1 MRPDIDL
8 RSFLDTRGAAIL
20 LILSLIAVVGFA
32 ALGGLIQP
40 ALMPE
45 GTSDVS
51 FTVFF
56 LTLPLSLI
64 IPVITVLMTA
74 GEWSDQS
81 IQNTLLQRPGRLS
94 VLTSKVLAT
103 TVVFLVLVAFSF
115 GLAAATTW
123 IGGELMGEGAVFS
136 TFDEVLTSHLPLLV
150 ATLLFSL
157 AMGIVLQSTV
167 LGLVAAIGAPFV
179 ITTAGVIAMALGS
192 ESGLRHR
199 PGPGPAD
206 RRHDP
211 GRRGR
216 HRLRSAAAAAP
227 GDRADCGRHPPL
239 GGARGGVNAQESGS
253 GRGLGWPGSRPRCP
267 LLLPPHGHQE
277 LRMTP
282 AVLPSRPLSRIAAA
296 AAAAVLL
303 LGGCTS
309 SGTEPDGEGAT
320 DGAPTASA
328 PEEQGPQLEELGTSA
343 AVDLPSDPAEDPAY
357 SSYYEQDIE
366 WGPCEGVDG
375 PDGSNAAPSP
385 SPWPGTTRMA
395 ETIDIAVAQL
405 PGLRAGRPTLW
416 SPTPAVPASPG

>member
-192 ESGLRHR
+192 DLVSDIVRAL
-199 PGPGPAD
+199 D
-206 RRHDP
+206 
-211 GRRGR
+211 
-216 HRLRSAAAAAP
+216 LQTAAMTLAA
-227 GDRADCGRHPPL
+227 GDGTAFDL
-239 GGARGGVNAQESGS
+239 
-253 GRGLGWPGSRPRCP
+253 LP
-267 LLLPPHGHQE
+267 LLLLVIVPTVVGI
-277 LRMTP
+277 RRW
-282 AVLPSRPLSRIAAA
+282 AVRE
-296 AAAAVLL
+296 V
-303 LGGCTS
+303 G
-309 SGTEPDGEGAT
+309 
-320 DGAPTASA
+320 
-328 PEEQGPQLEELGTSA
+328 
-343 AVDLPSDPAEDPAY
+343 
-357 SSYYEQDIE
+357 
-366 WGPCEGVDG
+366 
-375 PDGSNAAPSP
+375 
-385 SPWPGTTRMA
+385 
-395 ETIDIAVAQL
+395 
-405 PGLRAGRPTLW
+405 
-416 SPTPAVPASPG
+416 